1 VTAIPETA
9 IPEIVARLRAALP
22 AAVVELDPDAIA
34 SRSSDSSDV
43 AGADGAIALL
53 RPQTAEQVAL
63 ILRTANETRT
73 PVVPQGALTGVAG
86 AASAVPGALL
96 LDLRGMNRITT
107 IDATEMAAVV
117 QPGVVVADLQ
127 AAVGAQDLFYA
138 PDPGSAATA
147 TIGGTIATNAGGMRA
162 VKYGVTRDS
171 VRSLQV
177 VLADGT
183 ITRTRRPTI
192 KGVAGLDL
200 TGLIVGSEGTLAVI
214 TEATLAL
221 RPAPDPPRGVV
232 GTFPDIETALSAANA
247 IVSGSSLLSTLELMD
262 GTTLAALRRYRPNS
276 NLPDDA
282 QAWLLAATDTGAD
295 ASAEL
300 ATYEQ
305 AFHAH
310 GALTVARA
318 ETAAEFEDLMA
329 ARRDFFPA
337 IQALRGT
344 VQAGDVGL
352 PRARLG
358 EFVARLPSIMD
369 RFGVEIAI
377 TGHAGDGN
385 LHPLV
390 PYEPDNPEQARVA
403 HAASEALVQLAQEL
417 GGTMTAEHGVGTQK
431 LPELD
436 AELAPELR
444 AIQHAIK
451 TAFDPHGILNPGKK
465 Y

>member
-1 VTAIPETA
+1 MTASS
-9 IPEIVARLRAALP
+9 EIVARLRAALP
-22 AAVVELDPDAIA
+22 DEVVELDPAVVA
-34 SRSSDSSDV
+34 ARSTDSSDI
-43 AGADGAIALL
+43 AGAAGAIAVLHA
-53 RPQTAEQVAL
+53 QTTEQVAL
-63 ILRTANETRT
+63 ILHAANETGT

-96 LDLRGMNRITT
+96 LDLRGMNRILA

-117 QPGVVVADLQ
+117 QPGVVVADLH
-127 AAVGAQDLFYA
+127 AAVAARDLFYA
-138 PDPGSAATA
+138 PDPGSAAAA

-171 VRSLQV
+171 VRSLEI

-183 ITRTRRPTI
+183 VARTRRPTI

-221 RPAPDPPRGVV
+221 RPAPDPPSGIV
-232 GTFPDIETALSAANA
+232 GTFADMGAALAAANA
-247 IVSGSSLLSTLELMD
+247 IVSSSSLLSTLELMD
-262 GTTLAALRRYRPNS
+262 GTTLTALRRYLPDS

-282 QAWLLAATDTGAD
+282 QAWLLAATDTGTG
-295 ASAEL
+295 ASAEV
-300 ATYEQ
+300 ASYEQ
-305 AFHAH
+305 AFRAH
-310 GALTVARA
+310 GALTLERA
-318 ETAAEFEDLMA
+318 ETAAQFEQLMS
-329 ARRDFFPA
+329 ARREFFPA
-337 IQALRGT
+337 VQALRGN

-352 PRARLG
+352 PRARLE
-358 EFVARLPSIMD
+358 EFVARLPSIID
-369 RFGVEIAI
+369 RFGVEIAV

-390 PYEPDNPEQARVA
+390 PYEPDNPAQARAA
-403 HAASEALVQLAQEL
+403 HSASEALVQLAQEL
-417 GGTMTAEHGVGTQK
+417 GGTMTAEHGVGTEK

-451 TAFDPHGILNPGKK
+451 AAFDPHGILNPGKK